1 MSNGIKAGDYQHYR
15 NYCISKIKK
24 IRRGM
29 NFRFS
34 TPKTKFTKKV
44 IEDERPDDSRVLQV
58 LLFNAEKNWA
68 HANQVKSEQSAKLKK
83 TKGSRAKFTIINKL
97 KRAAQWAKRLENMC
111 HRTSEKR
118 SALEAEAYREYLE
131 GLCLFE
137 TEKWA
142 DASKSFIKCREILTE
157 LRKVSDSQTGN
168 ILRDKIDQVDQ
179 SIKYC
184 NFKESKGKQLSINE
198 ILQMKQINEPSLR
211 AKL

>member
-1 MSNGIKAGDYQHYR
+1 
-15 NYCISKIKK
+15 
-24 IRRGM
+24 M
-29 NFRFS
+29 NFRYS
-34 TPKTKFTKKV
+34 TPKTKFSKKI
-44 IEDERPDDSRVLQV
+44 IEKERAEDSRVLQV

-68 HANQVKSEQSAKLKK
+68 HANQVKTEQNAKLKK

-97 KRAAQWAKRLENMC
+97 KRAAQWAKRLEEVC
-111 HRTSEKR
+111 HRVSEKK

-137 TEKWA
+137 TEKWSE
-142 DASKSFIKCREILTE
+142 ASKSFIKCREILSE

-184 NFKESKGKQLSINE
+184 TFK
-198 ILQMKQINEPSLR
+198 
-211 AKL
+211 